1 MEKNLY
7 PVAKGLL
14 GVFRG
19 VKKKILPSLFSL
31 LFVVI
36 GLSAQDQSL
45 SILAQ
50 KATDNSN
57 FNIGK
62 QYAVIIGI
70 NRYQNWMPLKDAV
83 TEAQSLKR
91 VLAAD
96 YYIDD
101 FIELY
106 DTDASA
112 SNIRKLFSETLP
124 AQLGVHDS
132 LLVFYAGHGYLD
144 TSKSGFWIPVDGG
157 TDTLTQDRWIPNSQL
172 RNYLKQLPAQRVL
185 VIADSCFSGDF
196 LNTSRGLQVAP
207 NFDAAYYKQALQ
219 LTARQALS
227 SGASENVPDESEF
240 ADELVGYLERNTEP
254 MVDALSM
261 YDRLRKGM
269 TQTLPLYGT
278 LPGNENGAS
287 FVLFRKQPE
296 PQAAALPPPQSERPL
311 PQPAT
316 PLQQE
321 SSVTGLAA
329 TPVVTLHVKAGS
341 AYKAWAMPKGK
352 SDAAPIAVQDGA
364 RLPTGIWDIKAQLPD
379 DVEPTWSKTLF
390 VPEAADIALTIPAL
404 THSTTWQ
411 VNALNNQRAIIVPEL
426 ETKEATYKAQKAWGW
441 VSLLAGLAGTAIAGY
456 AWFDGQAAYST
467 YQTASGSTANSA
479 RSQIDKDTLMLW
491 AGVGTGGVG
500 ISVSSL
506 LFLINPAAA
515 DRAKVNQLDSQITQ
529 LKSGSAESAQ

>member
-124 AQLGVHDS
+124 AQLGVHDW
-132 LLVFYAGHGYLD
+132 LLVFYAGHGYLG

-196 LNTSRGLQVAP
+196 LNTNRGLQVAP

-227 SGASENVPDESEF
+227 SGASENVPDESKSPASSWASLNGIPSLWWMHFPCTTVF
-240 ADELVGYLERNTEP
+240 A
-254 MVDALSM
+254 
-261 YDRLRKGM
+261 
-269 TQTLPLYGT
+269 
-278 LPGNENGAS
+278 
-287 FVLFRKQPE
+287 
-296 PQAAALPPPQSERPL
+296 
-311 PQPAT
+311 
-316 PLQQE
+316 
-321 SSVTGLAA
+321 
-329 TPVVTLHVKAGS
+329 KA
-341 AYKAWAMPKGK
+341 
-352 SDAAPIAVQDGA
+352 
-364 RLPTGIWDIKAQLPD
+364 
-379 DVEPTWSKTLF
+379 
-390 VPEAADIALTIPAL
+390 
-404 THSTTWQ
+404 
-411 VNALNNQRAIIVPEL
+411 
-426 ETKEATYKAQKAWGW
+426 
-441 VSLLAGLAGTAIAGY
+441 
-456 AWFDGQAAYST
+456 
-467 YQTASGSTANSA
+467 
-479 RSQIDKDTLMLW
+479 
-491 AGVGTGGVG
+491 
-500 ISVSSL
+500 
-506 LFLINPAAA
+506 
-515 DRAKVNQLDSQITQ
+515 
-529 LKSGSAESAQ
+529 